1 MTEASLTGVAL
12 GHTLL
17 DRLAALRDAP
27 EPAAALLVDFR
38 GIEHG
43 DDPRFALTLD
53 HYLESWLGASQRE
66 VHRLP
71 GPRLLILAGPQ
82 DAALL
87 ESGAHALAG
96 VLRSH
101 GFGTMRFAV
110 YDVATQAGKLVADV
124 VPPPVLDRLRIAAAA
139 QRVPTAALA
148 QVLEVER
155 VLHGADV
162 ESLLREQ
169 ALWSFADPEEPKRVL
184 TELVVALD
192 ELEGRFDLPL
202 RRDDWLRHEVA
213 ARLDRGLLR
222 HVARDRWRAPQP
234 YSFDLHT
241 ATVLDATFADLA
253 HAIPAEF
260 RRQLTAELA
269 CWEVGLSPPRF
280 AAAAQRLG
288 DLGFAVAVD
297 HVPLA
302 ALPALDLGGAG
313 VAYVKAL
320 WAPGAESAGLLAA
333 GLERFGAGRLAL
345 WRCDDAAAL
354 ETARAA
360 GVVLVQ
366 GRAADAAVRA
376 PALPSEAGP
385 SEAGPAAPERRRAE
399 ESGEA
404 EAPAGDEAEA
414 AKPGLIAR
422 LFGRGA

>member
-1 MTEASLTGVAL
+1 MTEVSL
-12 GHTLL
+12 GHALL
-17 DRLAALRDAP
+17 NRLAEWRDSP
-27 EPAAALLVDFR
+27 SPAAALLVDFS

-53 HYLESWLGASQRE
+53 HYLESWLGASRRE

-71 GPRLLILAGPQ
+71 GPRLLILAGPD

-87 ESGAHALAG
+87 DGGAHALAG
-96 VLRSH
+96 VLRNH
-101 GFGTMRFAV
+101 GFGVMRYAV
-110 YDVATQAGKLVADV
+110 YDMATQADRLVAEV
-124 VPPPVLDRLRIAAAA
+124 VPPALFDRLRAVAAA

-169 ALWSFADPEEPKRVL
+169 ALWSFADRAEPRRVL

-222 HVARDRWRAPQP
+222 HIARDRRQTRQP

-241 ATVLDATFADLA
+241 ATVLDGGFAALA

-260 RRQLTAELA
+260 RRHLTAELA

-288 DLGFAVAVD
+288 DLGFTVAVD

-302 ALPALDLGGAG
+302 ALPTLDLGTAE

-320 WAPGAESAGLLAA
+320 WAPGAGAADLLAA
-333 GLERFGAGRLAL
+333 GLERFGAGRLVL
-345 WRCDDAAAL
+345 WRCDDA
-354 ETARAA
+354 
-360 GVVLVQ
+360 
-366 GRAADAAVRA
+366 
-376 PALPSEAGP
+376 
-385 SEAGPAAPERRRAE
+385 
-399 ESGEA
+399 
-404 EAPAGDEAEA
+404 
-414 AKPGLIAR
+414 
-422 LFGRGA
+422 